1 MRWAGRAIGGAAAAV
16 VGWLLASHPALASED
31 LAKGAAL
38 YAEHCASCHGEN
50 LEGAPDWRSMG
61 PDGLYPAP
69 PHDETG
75 HTWHHG
81 DRLLFDYTKLGGE
94 EAMAM
99 LGISDFESGM
109 PGLGHVLTDDEILDV
124 LAFIKSTWPEEV
136 RRHQEQ
142 LTRQEAASS
151 RSE

>member
-1 MRWAGRAIGGAAAAV
+1 MRWV
-16 VGWLLASHPALASED
+16 SP
-31 LAKGAAL
+31 
-38 YAEHCASCHGEN
+38 
-50 LEGAPDWRSMG
+50 
-61 PDGLYPAP
+61 
-69 PHDETG
+69 T
-75 HTWHHG
+75 
-81 DRLLFDYTKLGGE
+81 
-94 EAMAM
+94 
-99 LGISDFESGM
+99 FESGM